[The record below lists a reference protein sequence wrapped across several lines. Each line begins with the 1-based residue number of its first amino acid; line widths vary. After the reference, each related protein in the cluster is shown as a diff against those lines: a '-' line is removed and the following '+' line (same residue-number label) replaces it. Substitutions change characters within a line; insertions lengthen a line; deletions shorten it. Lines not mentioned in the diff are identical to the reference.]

1 MKNISTLF
9 SLLILLCLF
18 SCGKERCN
26 GVCVEGIVTDFGNGM
41 PIENVLISIYE
52 KGVQLLD
59 TVRTDENGIYTAC
72 VDDIGSL
79 SLYRAEIE
87 KEGYWEHHGDEFFES
102 FAQEQEHELRA
113 EAWVRITAENVD
125 SIAGSLIGL
134 TAATIGVHTI
144 SLPDYNEKYKIIGNM
159 DYIITY
165 KELSTILPDP
175 QTYEIKVFADKGD
188 TTYLDIKY

>member
-26 GVCVEGIVTDFGNGM
+26 GVCVEGVVTDFGNGM

-52 KGVQLLD
+52 KGAQLLD

-87 KEGYWEHHGDEFFES
+87 KDGYWEHHGAEFFES

-113 EAWVRITAENVD
+113 EAWVRITAENID
-125 SIAGSLIGL
+125 SIPGNLIGL
-134 TAATIGVHTI
+134 WASTIQGHSIGV
-144 SLPDYNEKYKIIGNM
+144 PNYNEKYKIIGNGN
-159 DYIITY
+159 YIINYT
-165 KELSTILPDP
+165 EQSTLIPDP